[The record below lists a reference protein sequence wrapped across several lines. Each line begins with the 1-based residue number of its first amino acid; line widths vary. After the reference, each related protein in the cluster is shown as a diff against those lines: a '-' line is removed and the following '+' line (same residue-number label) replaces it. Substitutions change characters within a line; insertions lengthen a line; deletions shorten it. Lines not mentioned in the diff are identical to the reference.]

1 MSSSKKGNTKPPF
14 KYTTSFN
21 QSSLASI
28 NVGEEHQNLSLA
40 SLDPLRPLI
49 PDEVDLERNID
60 LLGVAFNAAVANK
73 FNNNGDGIETNTALA
88 IKDFFVHKP
97 TNIEHDRTR
106 VVGHIVNAGIS
117 AYGSHDSD
125 LLTEEE
131 LHDSY
136 NPFNISLAAVVYR
149 IVNPDFANLMDESSD
164 PSSDNYEV
172 VSASWELGFNEYLIA
187 LGSDD
192 LTEAELVSDEKQIK
206 ELSQYLRTQGGAG
219 ELKDGTKVNRLV
231 IGDVYPLGIG
241 FTATPAA
248 DVCGVVTKE
257 EKKDLK
263 SYSNVEKI
271 EINKNFLNPLLIK
284 ENKKIS
290 QNDKKRVIL
299 QDNKNIIM
307 ESQEIIQ
314 EFKAALDQHKFDKE
328 AVASMT
334 ETFTSAIKQKDEQ
347 YQAELE
353 QAQSAE
359 KELIKQQEELQASVE
374 DLAAQL
380 KEATDK
386 VKDLEDAKAQ
396 EVVKA
401 AFNERMGALDSEFD
415 LEDEDKTIIAQ
426 ELNQLDVSEEA
437 FAEYRTRFDQVWK
450 HKNKAHK
457 EEQEKAFQEKL
468 QVALEAK
475 LKEMESGQTSEASEV
490 TSEEVA
496 EESAEEVAEEALE
509 QAEAANT
516 EISNS
521 NESLSE
527 EAETWAAKFKNAF
540 KDSVSVQY

>member
-1 MSSSKKGNTKPPF
+1 MKSYNKSSSPF
-14 KYTTSFN
+14 KYTTVFSQN
-21 QSSLASI
+21 SLASVK
-28 NVGEEHQNLSLA
+28 VGEENNISLA
-40 SLDPLRPLI
+40 SLDPLQPLI
-49 PDEVDLERNID
+49 PDAVDLGRNID

-88 IKDFFVHKP
+88 IKDYFIHKP
-97 TNIEHDRTR
+97 TNIEHDRSR

-117 AYGSHDSD
+117 AYGQENSE
-125 LLTEEE
+125 LIPEEE
-131 LHDSY
+131 LKGTYS
-136 NPFNISLAAVVYR
+136 PFHISLAAVVYR
-149 IVNPDFANLMDESSD
+149 IVNSDFANLINDSSD
-164 PSSDNYEV
+164 PDHENYQM
-172 VSASWELGFNEYLIA
+172 VSASWELGFNEYVIA

-192 LTEAELVSDEKQIK
+192 LTEAELISDETQVK
-206 ELSQYLRTQGGAG
+206 ELSQYLITQGGAG
-219 ELKDGTKVNRLV
+219 EMKDGTKVNRLV

-248 DVCGVVTKE
+248 DVKGVVTKT

-271 EINKNFLNPLLIK
+271 EINKNFLTPLLIK

-290 QNDKKRVIL
+290 QNDKKWVNL
-299 QDNKNIIM
+299 SDNKNIIM

-334 ETFTSAIKQKDEQ
+334 DTFTSAIKQKDEQ

-353 QAQSAE
+353 QAQNAE
-359 KELIKQQEELQASVE
+359 KELVKQQEELQASVK

-386 VKDLEDAKAQ
+386 VQNLEDAQAQ

-401 AFNERMGALDSEFD
+401 SFNERMGALDSAFD

-437 FAEYRTRFDQVWK
+437 FAEYKSRFDQVWK

-468 QVALEAK
+468 QAALEAK
-475 LKEMESGQTSEASEV
+475 LNEMESGQTSVASEV
-490 TSEEVA
+490 TSEEVTK
-496 EESAEEVAEEALE
+496 ETAEEVVEGALE

-527 EAETWAAKFKNAF
+527 EAETWAEKFKGAF